1 MLKDDILTFR
11 ARNNLSQKKFA
22 QLCGL
27 SIMTIN
33 AIENDIQ
40 EPTKVTREKIRLVLS
55 GEKNN
60 AVVNK

>member
-11 ARNNLSQKKFA
+11 AKNNLSQKKFA
-22 QLCGL
+22 KLCGL

-55 GEKNN
+55 GENRN
-60 AVVNK
+60 EVVDK